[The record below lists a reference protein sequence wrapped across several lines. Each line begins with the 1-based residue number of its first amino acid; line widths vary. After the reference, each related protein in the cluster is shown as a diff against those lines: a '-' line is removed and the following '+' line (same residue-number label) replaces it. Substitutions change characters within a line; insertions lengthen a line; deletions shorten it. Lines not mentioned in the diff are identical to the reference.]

1 MVILESNHQP
11 QTHKTPENMKK
22 VVTKYIPA
30 TDTRGSRIMAKSGL
44 KTASIPYPHELSGEE
59 CHKAAAVALC
69 NRHGWPVDIQP
80 TDIPR
85 RSGYVFFVSNQ

>member
-1 MVILESNHQP
+1 
-11 QTHKTPENMKK
+11 MKK
-22 VVTKYIPA
+22 IITKYIPA

-69 NRHGWPVDIQP
+69 TRHGWPLEIQS

-85 RSGYVFFVSNQ
+85 RSGYVFTVDNQ